1 MAVMHV
7 ATTDNIGRWV
17 AENDLH
23 LNFSII
29 LRRRTIGIWFALVL
43 RLKN

>member
-1 MAVMHV
+1 MHV

-23 LNFSII
+23 LSSSII
-29 LRRRTIGIWFALVL
+29 LKHRTIGIWLTLVL